1 MFIQLL
7 QRTEPLHPLTNRKMT
22 FDILIFLRANHNI
35 IGRTDVEVC
44 SDCFALK
51 FTKKWVKGAWLFE
64 NPFHLCMV
72 KY

>member
-44 SDCFALK
+44 SDCFVLK
-51 FTKKWVKGAWLFE
+51 FTKKKG
-64 NPFHLCMV
+64 
-72 KY
+72 